1 MASLKRKII
10 SKISRF
16 TSNLYHRIFTHLQ
29 LWRLPPLERIGPEQF
44 ADLFRITPV
53 ATIGQIVNATIVAI
67 ALVGQTGIT
76 AMLSWWLVNLI
87 MCGWTYGRWLKNR
100 HRKIEKLSNR
110 AIPRAIVSGFFY
122 ALPWSLLAAFY
133 LGNLPHHEEMLMSI
147 AVVGM
152 AAAGSV
158 QLSRIY
164 PAALAYLATI
174 FLPVIVKSIAVNEI
188 HYYLLAGLAISYIGF
203 LLTIVSNNANA
214 SIERSTAL
222 KDLEKKVI
230 QLDEANDSLELLASY
245 DDLTELPNRRTF
257 YNHLAGTINEAM
269 LLGDNFF
276 VLVGDLDH
284 FKNVND
290 VSGHAA
296 GDRLLQVIAERISSC
311 VEDGD
316 LVARMGG
323 DEFAVIVQNR
333 TMANDKM
340 GFMQRLLS
348 NINVQVDI
356 DGTLVNPGMSF
367 GVSMF
372 PTDARDAESLMTYA
386 DVALQRGKAVT
397 RGECW
402 FFDNGLGAKL
412 EADNDLERQLHS
424 AIAENQFE
432 LFYQPK
438 VDIRTGQLHGME
450 SLLRWRRGVD
460 DVVAPGGFFQVAEER
475 GLMSELADFV
485 LARYIED
492 NCRWQE
498 LGLNPGKV
506 SVNIHPLQIKDPHR
520 MALFAQQV
528 EKTSLNI
535 KNLVL
540 EITEECVVGR
550 GTDDVPKT
558 LACMRDLNFNISLD
572 DFGTGYASLTH
583 LKTLPVDELKID
595 RSFISDLTNDLSD
608 RAIVLAMIK
617 LADTLG
623 ISVVAEGIENQ
634 EQHNTL
640 LAMGCATGQG
650 YFYGRPMDVKSATDY
665 LRKAMAAGKLEPARS
680 AQNRTATAR
689 RNQQLATSSKTA
701 KSL

>member
-1 MASLKRKII
+1 MARLKRKII
-10 SKISRF
+10 TK
-16 TSNLYHRIFTHLQ
+16 SNRLAGRLSSYLQ

-44 ADLFRITPV
+44 ADLFRVTPV
-53 ATIGQIVNATIVAI
+53 ATLGQFVNATIVAI
-67 ALVGQTGIT
+67 ALWPQTGIST
-76 AMLSWWLVNLI
+76 MLVWWAVNLV
-87 MCGWTYGRWLKNR
+87 MCGWTYSRWRKNR
-100 HRKIEKLSNR
+100 HRKIEKLSSR
-110 AIPRAIVSGFFY
+110 AIPRAVVSGMLY
-122 ALPWSLLAAFY
+122 ALPWALLATFY
-133 LGNLPHHEEMLMSI
+133 LGSLPHHEELVMSI

-152 AAAGSV
+152 AASGSV
-158 QLSRIY
+158 QLARIY

-174 FLPVIVKSIAVNEI
+174 FVPVIVKSITLNEQ
-188 HYYLLAGLAISYIGF
+188 HYYMVAFLSLSYIAY
-203 LLTIVSNNANA
+203 LLTIVANNANA

-222 KDLEKKVI
+222 RDLEKKVV
-230 QLDEANDSLELLASY
+230 QLDEANDSLELLASN
-245 DDLTELPNRRTF
+245 DDLTDLPNRRTF
-257 YNHLAGTINEAM
+257 YNHLEGSINEAL
-269 LLGDNFF
+269 LLGGEFY

-296 GDRLLQVIAERISSC
+296 GDRLLQVIAERLSGC
-311 VEDGD
+311 VEEGD

-323 DEFAVIVQNR
+323 DEFAIIVENQ
-333 TMANDKM
+333 TMANDKL
-340 GFMQRLLS
+340 GFVKRLLS
-348 NINVQVDI
+348 NINMPVDI
-356 DGTLVNPGMSF
+356 EGTLLNPGMSF
-367 GVSMF
+367 GVAKF
-372 PTDARDAESLMTYA
+372 PTDARDAESLLSFA
-386 DVALQRGKAVT
+386 DIALQQGKAIS
-397 RGECW
+397 RGQCW
-402 FFDNGLGAKL
+402 FFDNQLRGKL
-412 EADNDLERQLHS
+412 EADNATEKQLLD
-424 AIAENQFE
+424 AIEQKQFE

-450 SLLRWRRGVD
+450 SLLRWRRGTD
-460 DVVAPGGFFQVAEER
+460 DVITPGGFFQVAEDR

-485 LARYIED
+485 LERYIED
-492 NCRWQE
+492 NCRWQD

-520 MALFAQQV
+520 MAQFADHV
-528 EKTSLNI
+528 EQTQLNI
-535 KNLVL
+535 RNLVL

-558 LACMRDLNFNISLD
+558 LAYMRDKNFNISLD

-595 RSFISDLTNDLSD
+595 RSFISDLNNDLSD

-650 YFYGRPMDVKSATDY
+650 YFYGRPMDVKAATEY
-665 LRKAMAAGKLEPARS
+665 LRKAMAAGKLQPTKDVKNE
-680 AQNRTATAR
+680 TVTAR
-689 RNQQLATSSKTA
+689 RNQKLAASS
-701 KSL
+701 